1 MLTVADCPSML
12 AHQQMMRGAQI
23 AAVVGDRPH
32 LSIAPVPARQS
43 SRIKI
48 ESLSVDAAKKPTHN
62 SGTAGGNTLRT
73 PSTPTD
79 SGDERPCSNGIS
91 VNIEADL
98 SPSKSKL

>member
-12 AHQQMMRGAQI
+12 AYQQMMREVQISAVTGA
-23 AAVVGDRPH
+23 RPH
-32 LSIAPVPARQS
+32 LSVTPVQARQS

-48 ESLSVDAAKKPTHN
+48 ESPGVDAAKKVAN
-62 SGTAGGNTLRT
+62 NAGTAGGDTFHT

-91 VNIEADL
+91 VHLEADL